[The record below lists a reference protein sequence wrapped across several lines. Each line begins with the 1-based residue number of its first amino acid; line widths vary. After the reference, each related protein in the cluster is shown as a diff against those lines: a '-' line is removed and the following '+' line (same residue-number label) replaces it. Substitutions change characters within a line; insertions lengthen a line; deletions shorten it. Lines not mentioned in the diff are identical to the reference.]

1 MRLVVDQFAGSL
13 QTDATKPP
21 TAAGLPLHY
30 LTKSLA
36 KLLETAR
43 RDCSVLLKIERLCDD
58 QRLRQIDGR
67 KLDRSPTKSDQPK
80 AERGPAGS
88 DLALALRRP
97 RLASA
102 RCPLGGAKPTTCST
116 KLMTRCEQK

>member
-43 RDCSVLLKIERLCDD
+43 RELDSDREAARASLVTASSILQSKI
-58 QRLRQIDGR
+58 
-67 KLDRSPTKSDQPK
+67 DRSSG
-80 AERGPAGS
+80 ANGS
-88 DLALALRRP
+88 RPGALGIRDF
-97 RLASA
+97 
-102 RCPLGGAKPTTCST
+102 G
-116 KLMTRCEQK
+116 